1 METATIE
8 RPSREFVPGRYSNV
22 RVSVRRPHAPASAP
36 VELDDFIER
45 LRCEAFDAYATIRAA
60 QRESSRPAHERAV
73 MLAAAAVQARTIA
86 DAISL
91 YVAAPVLGLDA
102 AEAFGVPI
110 QD

>member
-8 RPSREFVPGRYSNV
+8 RPSREYVPGGYSNM
-22 RVSVRRPHAPASAP
+22 RVSVRRTRPAIGEP

-60 QRESSRPAHERAV
+60 QRESGRPAHERAT
-73 MLAAAAVQARTIA
+73 MLAAAAMQARSIA

-102 AEAFGVPI
+102 SEAYGVPI
-110 QD
+110 